1 MFFVFLN
8 RKANLDKV
16 FFPHFFLD
24 TKQTPKKKKFFFL
37 AFILVHSCYYVHMH
51 KTTGKNFLRKT
62 FDCLII
68 KNKKKKNL
76 IINVI
81 PFA

>member
-37 AFILVHSCYYVHMH
+37 AFILVHSFCYYVHMH

-68 KNKKKKNL
+68 KNKKKK
-76 IINVI
+76 I
-81 PFA
+81 